1 MVHIYWVLYVLY
13 VNKTHMHI
21 TQCSAQVKHTC
32 LPEKLLFFK
41 KKKKRFYFKACD
53 VGGGDAHVHKCMQ
66 RPEEG
71 MRVPRAGVTDG
82 CEPCGVGTET
92 KF

>member
-21 TQCSAQVKHTC
+21 TQCLAQVKHTC

-41 KKKKRFYFKACD
+41 KKKDFILK
-53 VGGGDAHVHKCMQ
+53 HVM
-66 RPEEG
+66 
-71 MRVPRAGVTDG
+71 
-82 CEPCGVGTET
+82 
-92 KF
+92 